1 MLKTSDRED
10 WPTFLGEQK
19 YSSSECLGAS
29 APGEIEVA
37 ERQVLLLADPEIS
50 RTKQVQFGRAICD
63 QCWWNY
69 ITIWLFNIAM
79 ENPL

>member
-1 MLKTSDRED
+1 MLKTLDTED

-19 YSSSECLGAS
+19 YGSSECLGARAS

-63 QCWWNY
+63 QCWE
-69 ITIWLFNIAM
+69 L
-79 ENPL
+79 